1 MFRQQQIVLEHLASL
16 QSLLERYQRPA
27 QWLQELEENSRH
39 FVVRLPL
46 VGGFSSGKST
56 LLNALIKTPLFA
68 TSIDPQTA
76 VPAELSYETQ
86 ACFEGRYPDGRV
98 ISLSQEAIRNN
109 QLECLQP
116 DGWVDV
122 KFPAP
127 ALAAVPHLRLVDM
140 PGWESGVERHAQAID
155 GYASRSLAYA
165 VVVSAEEGNLRES
178 IRKALRELVQLDMP
192 IIAIISKCD
201 KKLPSDI
208 AEVSATV
215 AKEIEGVTGQAP
227 LAIVKVSARKS
238 EISEFVEAL
247 QQLELNAEPLFTRAV
262 VTPFIQQLHQL
273 DRYLDTLAN
282 RDDLDSEQ
290 IKVKC
295 DDVNAELKQ
304 LEERVAQEALQLE
317 GQLEPILNRIRQH
330 VQTRLNE
337 QVDSFTSSALCG
349 VDLDSDMATT
359 IRLAVTEGIKQDFEP
374 AISRFV
380 NNVNAELPA
389 DFLLNINSSS
399 LSTSSAKEPKANA
412 GSFTDLLLLVSPLI
426 SKIPKIMIVLPV
438 LSILAKLLD
447 GLFSNHQREIAEAE
461 QRESVRRSIQGRVI
475 PQAVEQTTQFLQ
487 PLLAAQLTEAKAQI
501 LTQVRAQQQSLLDAL
516 HQLEQQ
522 LKLEEQAFKSQR
534 MSVLA
539 DQQQVRQMI
548 ERLETR
554 A

>member
-1 MFRQQQIVLEHLASL
+1 MFRQQQLVLEHIAPL
-16 QSLLERYQRPA
+16 QSLLERYQRQV
-27 QWLQELEENSRH
+27 QWLQELEENTRH

-76 VPAELSYETQ
+76 VPAELSYDIQ
-86 ACFEGRYPDGRV
+86 ASFEGRYPDGRV
-98 ISLSQEAIRNN
+98 IALSQEAIRENR
-109 QLECLQP
+109 LECLQP
-116 DGWVDV
+116 DGWVDA
-122 KFPAP
+122 KLPAP

-178 IRKALRELVQLDMP
+178 IRKALLELMQLDMP

-208 AEVSATV
+208 AEVAATV
-215 AKEIEGVTGQAP
+215 AREIEVVTGQAP

-238 EISEFVEAL
+238 EIGEFVEAL
-247 QQLELNAEPLFTRAV
+247 QQLELKAEPLFMRAV
-262 VTPFIQQLHQL
+262 VAPCIQQLQQL

-295 DDVNAELKQ
+295 DEINAELKQ
-304 LEERVAQEALQLE
+304 LEELVAQETQQLE
-317 GQLEPILNRIRQH
+317 EQLDPILIRIRQH
-330 VQTRLNE
+330 VQARLSE

-349 VDLDSDMATT
+349 VELDSDMATT
-359 IRLAVTEGIKQDFEP
+359 IRLAVTEGIKQDFAP

-380 NNVNAELPA
+380 SNVNAELPA
-389 DFLLNINSSS
+389 EFLLNIDSAS
-399 LSTSSAKEPKANA
+399 LATSVAKEEKASS
-412 GSFTDLLLLVSPLI
+412 GSMTDLLLLVSPLI

-501 LTQVRAQQQSLLDAL
+501 LAQVHAQQQSRLDAL

-522 LKLEEQAFKSQR
+522 LMLEEQAFESQR

-539 DQQQVRQMI
+539 DQQQVRQLI
-548 ERLETR
+548 EHLS
-554 A
+554 AGA

>member
-16 QSLLERYQRPA
+16 QSLLERHQRPA
-27 QWLQELEENSRH
+27 QWLQELEENTRH

-76 VPAELSYETQ
+76 VPAELSYDTQ

-98 ISLSQEAIRNN
+98 ISLSQEAIRDN

-247 QQLELNAEPLFTRAV
+247 KQLELNAEPLFTRAV
-262 VTPFIQQLHQL
+262 VTPCIQQLHQL

-304 LEERVAQEALQLE
+304 LEERVAYE
-317 GQLEPILNRIRQH
+317 GQLLEQQLDSIVAKIGKR
-330 VQTRLNE
+330 VQVRLNE
-337 QVDSFTSSALCG
+337 QLESLLSIALRG
-349 VDLDSDMATT
+349 SDLGDEIVTT
-359 IRLAVTEGIKQDFEP
+359 TRLAVTEGLRQDFVP
-374 AISRFV
+374 AVSRFV
-380 NNVNAELPA
+380 GNIEAELPA
-389 DFLLNINSSS
+389 DFRPDIKNDSFGTAENGDTSSS
-399 LSTSSAKEPKANA
+399 
-412 GSFTDLLLLVSPLI
+412 SFSDLLLFLQPFF
-426 SKIPKIMIVLPV
+426 SKHPKGQVVFPV
-438 LSILAKLLD
+438 LVVLAKFLD
-447 GLFSNHQREIAEAE
+447 SWLSGNQRAVAEAE
-461 QRESVRRSIQGRVI
+461 RREEIRQSLLNRVI
-475 PQAVEQTTQFLQ
+475 PNAVEKTASVVRSFLQ
-487 PLLAAQLTEAKAQI
+487 ERVAEIKQQL

-522 LKLEEQAFKSQR
+522 LKLEEQAFESQR

-539 DQQQVRQMI
+539 DQQQVRQLI
-548 ERLETR
+548 EHLSVG